1 MTPSRYATVTPAQRA
16 ARKLAPATTTA
27 TAAEPVPSVGWRK
40 KGCSTCRPIIV
51 TCPPVPPA
59 IEIKPS

>member
-16 ARKLAPATTTA
+16 ARKLAPATA
-27 TAAEPVPSVGWRK
+27 TADDAAPRVGWRK

-59 IEIKPS
+59 IETKPS